1 MSSDAVSI
9 KGIRDGLRVTLREGP
24 LPVLVETLSE
34 RLAEQAKFF
43 KGGRVALFVGE
54 RSLGTSEL
62 SELSALFLQHEMEL
76 WTVLSE
82 DPDTQDAAR
91 ELELGTRLAGSGTEL
106 VGGQS
111 RIDSQPT
118 LPGIPPPPEPPPSP
132 EPEAEGLLLRG
143 ALRSG
148 RVVSCPGH
156 VAIIGDVNPGA
167 EVVAGG
173 DVIVWGKL
181 RGLVHA
187 GAFGDRQAVVC
198 ALEMIPTQ
206 LRIADLITVSPAGPR
221 DAEPIP
227 EMASIKNGQIV
238 AECWSPGYRGRR

>member
-1 MSSDAVSI
+1 MSSDAVTI

-24 LPVLVETLSE
+24 LPVLVETLAE
-34 RLAEQAKFF
+34 RLSEQGEFF
-43 KGGRVALFVGE
+43 QGGRVALVVGE
-54 RSLGTSEL
+54 RSLSTSEL
-62 SELSALFLQHEMEL
+62 GELSALFLQHEMEL

-82 DPDTQDAAR
+82 DPATQEAAR
-91 ELELGTRLAGSGTEL
+91 ALELGTRLAGSGKEL
-106 VGGQS
+106 VGGEA
-111 RIDSQPT
+111 RLDSQPT
-118 LPGIPPPPEPPPSP
+118 LPGLPAPPPS
-132 EPEAEGLLLRG
+132 EELGAEGLLVRG

-148 RVVSCPGH
+148 RVVTSQGH

-167 EVVAGG
+167 EIVAGG

-187 GAFGDRQAVVC
+187 GAFGDRRAVVC

-221 DAEPIP
+221 DADPIP

-238 AECWSPGYRGRR
+238 AECWNPGYRGRR